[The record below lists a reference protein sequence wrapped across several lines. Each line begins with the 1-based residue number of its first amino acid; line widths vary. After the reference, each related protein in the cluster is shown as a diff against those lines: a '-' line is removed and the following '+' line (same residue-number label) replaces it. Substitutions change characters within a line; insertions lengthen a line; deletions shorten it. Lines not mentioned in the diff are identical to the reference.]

1 MSKKIKNRVLMIM
14 LAAVMA
20 FGLVAC
26 TGDAKDTKEKTK
38 ISRESEDEDD
48 DEDDDEDKDS
58 KKDKKKDK
66 KDKKDKHPKKQYS
79 GYLKN
84 KIVAMRNLNRTEK
97 RGNREIKKLRN
108 KETAK

>member
-1 MSKKIKNRVLMIM
+1 MKKRVLMIM

-66 KDKKDKHPKKQYS
+66 KDKKDFSIVGVYKVKLIYS
-79 GYLKN
+79 NFSRKP
-84 KIVAMRNLNRTEK
+84 
-97 RGNREIKKLRN
+97 
-108 KETAK
+108 